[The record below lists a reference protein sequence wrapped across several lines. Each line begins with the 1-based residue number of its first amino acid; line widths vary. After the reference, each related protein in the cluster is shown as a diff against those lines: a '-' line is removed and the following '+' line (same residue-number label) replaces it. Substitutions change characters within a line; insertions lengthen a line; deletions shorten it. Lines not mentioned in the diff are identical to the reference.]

1 MKLLD
6 ELQTLYAERK
16 EVNTDD
22 RNKKKKINSQISAI
36 TGIVKR
42 NARNGNIKTTILNE
56 GILPEV
62 VEYFERENLIVWVNS
77 ESIII
82 QIPLAS

>member
-1 MKLLD
+1 MKLLE
-6 ELQTLYAERK
+6 ELQVMYTERK
-16 EVNTDD
+16 EIDSEDKN
-22 RNKKKKINSQISAI
+22 RKRKINGQISNI
-36 TGIVKR
+36 TRVVKR
-42 NARNGNIKTTILNE
+42 NARNGKIKTTILNE

>member
-1 MKLLD
+1 MKLLE
-6 ELQTLYAERK
+6 ELQVMYTERK
-16 EVNTDD
+16 EIDSEDKN
-22 RNKKKKINSQISAI
+22 RKRRINAQITNI

-42 NARNGNIKTTILNE
+42 NARNGKIKTTILNE

>member
-1 MKLLD
+1 MKLLE
-6 ELQTLYAERK
+6 ELQVMYTERK
-16 EVNTDD
+16 EIDSEDKKRKRRVNG
-22 RNKKKKINSQISAI
+22 QISNI

-42 NARNGNIKTTILNE
+42 NARNGKIKTTILNE

>member
-1 MKLLD
+1 MKLLE
-6 ELQTLYAERK
+6 ELQVMYTERK
-16 EVNTDD
+16 ETDSEY
-22 RNKKKKINSQISAI
+22 KKRKRRINGQIANI

-42 NARNGNIKTTILNE
+42 NARNGRIKTTILNE

>member
-1 MKLLD
+1 MKLLE
-6 ELQTLYAERK
+6 ELQVMYTEKKEIDSEDKKRK
-16 EVNTDD
+16 
-22 RNKKKKINSQISAI
+22 RRINGQIANI
-36 TGIVKR
+36 IGIVKR
-42 NARNGNIKTTILNE
+42 NARNGKIKTTILNE

>member
-1 MKLLD
+1 MKLLE
-6 ELQTLYAERK
+6 ELQVMYTERK
-16 EVNTDD
+16 EIDSEDKN
-22 RNKKKKINSQISAI
+22 RKRKINGQISNI

-42 NARNGNIKTTILNE
+42 NARNGKIKTTILNE

>member
-1 MKLLD
+1 MKLLE
-6 ELQTLYAERK
+6 ELQVMYTERK
-16 EVNTDD
+16 EIDSED
-22 RNKKKKINSQISAI
+22 KKRKRKINGQIANI

>member
-6 ELQTLYAERK
+6 ELQVMYTERK
-16 EVNTDD
+16 EIDSED
-22 RNKKKKINSQISAI
+22 KKRKRKINGQIANI

>member
-1 MKLLD
+1 MKLLE
-6 ELQTLYAERK
+6 ELQVMYTERK
-16 EVNTDD
+16 ETDSED
-22 RNKKKKINSQISAI
+22 KKRKRRINGQIASI

-42 NARNGNIKTTILNE
+42 NARNGRIKTTILNE

>member
-1 MKLLD
+1 MKLLE
-6 ELQTLYAERK
+6 ELQVMYTERK
-16 EVNTDD
+16 EIDSEDKN
-22 RNKKKKINSQISAI
+22 RKRKINGQISNI

-42 NARNGNIKTTILNE
+42 NARNGKIKTTILNE
-56 GILPEV
+56 DILPEV

>member
-6 ELQTLYAERK
+6 ELQTLYKERK
-16 EVNTDD
+16 YVDTDD
-22 RNKKKKINSQISAI
+22 RNRKRRVNGQISNI

-42 NARNGNIKTTILNE
+42 NVRNGKLKTTILNE

>member
-6 ELQTLYAERK
+6 ELQTLYKERK
-16 EVNTDD
+16 EVDTDD
-22 RNKKKKINSQISAI
+22 KKQKKIINGQIASI

-42 NARNGNIKTTILNE
+42 NVRNGKVKTTILNE

>member
-6 ELQTLYAERK
+6 ELQTLYKERK
-16 EVNTDD
+16 EVETDD
-22 RNKKKKINSQISAI
+22 RKRKKKVNSQISAI

-42 NARNGNIKTTILNE
+42 NVRNGVLKTTILNE

-62 VEYFERENLIVWVNS
+62 VEYFERENLIVWVNT
-77 ESIII
+77 ESIVI
-82 QIPLAS
+82 QLPLAS